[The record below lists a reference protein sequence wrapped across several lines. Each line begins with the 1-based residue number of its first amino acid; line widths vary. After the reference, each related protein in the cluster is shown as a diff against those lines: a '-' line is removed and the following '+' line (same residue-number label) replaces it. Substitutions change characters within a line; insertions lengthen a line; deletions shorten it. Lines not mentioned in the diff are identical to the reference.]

1 MFVPEF
7 KPPMYVGELVVD
19 NISPDKKVI
28 FIEEDHKYFH
38 VEDIEDGKL
47 VNFKESKYVFRSPT
61 GILAAFKEHFDAE
74 GISERYVKKHK
85 LDITAAELRGQW
97 TAKANIASDRGSK
110 LHAYCESI
118 YDGWDFGS
126 IPDEPQ
132 ARHAE
137 DALRLLDTA
146 GWKLAKTE
154 LLVYS
159 ERLRL
164 AGQVDLLLQRRLR
177 SKKTGKVV
185 NVLGIFDY
193 KFLKEPI
200 HKKSYYSH
208 YTGQYKMMS
217 GPFKHLMDC
226 NYYHYSIQMELY
238 RMLMGKVGDK
248 VVKKTLVVMTEDD
261 HDFVDGYDMKIWV
274 DGFGTLQA
282 RYKKFNGET
291 YDSSKDASY
300 DRDAPH
306 QIINI

>member
-7 KPPMYVGELVVD
+7 KPKMYSGELEVD
-19 NISPDKKVI
+19 NMSPDKEVI

-38 VEDIEDGKL
+38 VGDIKDNKL
-47 VNFKESKYVFRSPT
+47 VEFKKSKYVFRSPT
-61 GILAAFKEHFDAE
+61 GVLSAFKEHFDSQ
-74 GISERYVKKHK
+74 GVSERYVKKHK
-85 LDITAAELRGQW
+85 LSISAAELREEW
-97 TAKANIASDRGSK
+97 AEKARVASERGSK

-137 DALRLLDTA
+137 DALRLLEKS

-159 ERLRL
+159 KKLRL
-164 AGQVDLLLQRRLR
+164 AGQVDLLL
-177 SKKTGKVV
+177 KKKFKNKKGEIVTMA
-185 NVLGIFDY
+185 GIFDY

-200 HKKSYYSH
+200 QKKSFYNH
-208 YTGQYKMMS
+208 RTRKYKMMS

-238 RMLMGKVGDK
+238 RMLMGKAGDR
-248 VVKKTLVVMTEDD
+248 VIKKTLVVMTEDD
-261 HDFVDGYDMKIWV
+261 YDFVDGYDMKIWV
-274 DGFGTLQA
+274 DKFGTLQA
-282 RYKKFNGET
+282 KYKLWNGKM
-291 YDSSKDASY
+291 YDSSNDESY
-300 DRDAPH
+300 DRDEPY